1 MKPYKFQPFLKTTI
15 WGGYQIAPFK
25 GIFNAQPNVGESW
38 EISGVPGHES
48 VAVNR
53 GLVDDVDEGLT
64 LVQLIDKYKGLL
76 VGQKI
81 YKKFGNQFPLLVKFI
96 DSRQDLSVQVHPDDA
111 FAERFEGSRGKAEM
125 WYVLEAAEGA
135 SIVLGFEHSVNEA
148 IIREAQAKG
157 DFRRHLHCIPVQK
170 GDSFFVP
177 PGTVHAIGAGILMV
191 EVQESSNLT
200 YRVYDYD
207 RIGPDG
213 RKRELHLEKAFQV
226 MNMKPAGAR
235 GRGGRTIR
243 YENSCSRE
251 TLCRCRYFE
260 TEYIR
265 CTNEF
270 SFDVRRESCQI
281 LLCLEGEGTCG
292 GEPFRGGDC
301 LFLPAGYGSAEVVG
315 ALRLLK
321 IRN

>member
-1 MKPYKFQPFLKTTI
+1 MERVTEDVYPMLLAPCGKDYL
-15 WGGYQIAPFK
+15 WGGTRINSRFGK
-25 GIFNAQPNVGESW
+25 GIDMTPLAETW
-38 EISGVPGHES
+38 ECSAHPDGPSLVRNGLFAGKTLKEVLDARPGFLGTKG
-48 VAVNR
+48 NPK
-53 GLVDDVDEGLT
+53 EGLP
-64 LVQLIDKYKGLL
+64 I
-76 VGQKI
+76 
-81 YKKFGNQFPLLVKFI
+81 LVKFI
-96 DSRQDLSVQVHPDDA
+96 DAAKDLSIQVHPDDA

-243 YENSCSRE
+243 YENGCSRE